1 VLSLLS
7 VYCREQKQKEAF
19 VCVHVC
25 GRNLDGTGTVEQ
37 IWCKF
42 LVQVSQDERRGG
54 SFVSCWDG
62 LVKIFLRFSLEK
74 WRDEQRRGEE
84 RGIPFWLF
92 PRNSKEIAM
101 AGSAGPTMMMSSL
114 WPRLRR
120 HVRRDG
126 RKKKRKENP
135 YASRG
140 LETFSQ
146 LVAELQ
152 EKRLAMVDKTTK
164 SASAVRSLS
173 KSAQEWTALALSRT
187 ASKRISSSRTEVVS
201 QAPPPPD
208 ARSMPQASAG
218 NTASGT
224 KEECKK
230 SPRQEAMTGA
240 EEAGFLDAEH
250 RAAEEIAELLP
261 LKVMRRVVMSS
272 RKRRGVV
279 CVREKKMAAASSS
292 SKSSAVAVL
301 VAVGAFFA
309 SKRAEIGKQ
318 VAAVLTFSIVIQRW
332 PNDGKLYTR
341 FIFSAM
347 ASYLLYPLHSYLSA
361 VRVPKRLTIGSGSLL
376 RKVEGEEEGQEK
388 KKKTSPPE
396 AGTTTA
402 SPIDQQEHQDQQNNA
417 SFVASPPSFHDSSSA
432 PFSIPRPAAAAEINN
447 SPSSTILPISPTNSE
462 EGSGGGSP
470 STNLRKK
477 LSLKLKS
484 RFVKSLSSSN
494 LAPGNTPPD
503 SPGSPTTAAA
513 SGSSKQLSALGGG
526 GSPTLSPISAAGTEN
541 SDSDTASSSSAPSS
555 SSSQQQCWEDD
566 AVCRLPKIGKSF
578 SFSRKLMR
586 ARSESPIKKLEETSQ
601 RGVFVS
607 ESTGCLQSPRSSSRL
622 NRMSSPPPALNE
634 VQTFTTQ
641 ACASGLQ
648 TIKTSFL
655 QRVEDKRE
663 MKMYI
668 SFASSS
674 CSEVREIWPLFGF
687 LVSLLFL
694 LLGQV
699 PAILATS
706 LFFLV
711 LSQLQKLRSS
721 RGQGQ
726 DRDVTRRAMEASRKL
741 NIASSP
747 VSPVS
752 PLRGDISSMEYRK
765 RIIMEGLLERNRRNS
780 GG

>member
-1 VLSLLS
+1 M
-7 VYCREQKQKEAF
+7 
-19 VCVHVC
+19 
-25 GRNLDGTGTVEQ
+25 
-37 IWCKF
+37 
-42 LVQVSQDERRGG
+42 ERRA
-54 SFVSCWDG
+54 
-62 LVKIFLRFSLEK
+62 KE
-74 WRDEQRRGEE
+74 RRGEE
-84 RGIPFWLF
+84 RGISFWLLS
-92 PRNSKEIAM
+92 RNSKEIAM
-101 AGSAGPTMMMSSL
+101 AGSAGPTTMMSSL

-120 HVRRDG
+120 HVRREG
-126 RKKKRKENP
+126 RKKRRKENP

-152 EKRLAMVDKTTK
+152 EKRLAMVDKTTI
-164 SASAVRSLS
+164 SVSAVRSLS
-173 KSAQEWTALALSRT
+173 KTAQEWTALALSRT
-187 ASKRISSSRTEVVS
+187 ASKRISSSRTELVS
-201 QAPPPPD
+201 EAPPPPD
-208 ARSMPQASAG
+208 ARSMPQASVG

-230 SPRQEAMTGA
+230 SPRREAMTGA
-240 EEAGFLDAEH
+240 EEGGFLDPEH

-318 VAAVLTFSIVIQRW
+318 VAAVLTFSIVIQRCR
-332 PNDGKLYTR
+332 NDGKLYTR

-347 ASYLLYPLHSYLSA
+347 ASYLLYPLHSYLST

-376 RKVEGEEEGQEK
+376 RKVEGEEEGQEEK
-388 KKKTSPPE
+388 KKKTPPE

-402 SPIDQQEHQDQQNNA
+402 SPIDQQEHQHQQNDA
-417 SFVASPPSFHDSSSA
+417 SFVASPPIFHDSSPA
-432 PFSIPRPAAAAEINN
+432 PSSIPRPATAAEINN

-462 EGSGGGSP
+462 EGSSGGSP

-494 LAPGNTPPD
+494 VAPGNTPPD

-513 SGSSKQLSALGGG
+513 SGSSKQLSALGGR

-555 SSSQQQCWEDD
+555 SSSQQQRWEDD

-586 ARSESPIKKLEETSQ
+586 AKSESPIKKLEETSQ
-601 RGVFVS
+601 RGVFVG
-607 ESTGCLQSPRSSSRL
+607 ESTGCLQSPRRSSRL
-622 NRMSSPPPALNE
+622 NRMSSPPASNE

-655 QRVEDKRE
+655 QTVEDKRE
-663 MKMYI
+663 MKLYI
-668 SFASSS
+668 SSASSS
-674 CSEVREIWPLFGF
+674 CSEVREIWPLCGF
-687 LVSLLFL
+687 LVALLFL

-747 VSPVS
+747 GSPVS

>member
-1 VLSLLS
+1 LLGWS
-7 VYCREQKQKEAF
+7 GE
-19 VCVHVC
+19 
-25 GRNLDGTGTVEQ
+25 NLFEV
-37 IWCKF
+37 F
-42 LVQVSQDERRGG
+42 LGEVERRA
-54 SFVSCWDG
+54 
-62 LVKIFLRFSLEK
+62 KE
-74 WRDEQRRGEE
+74 RRGEE

-152 EKRLAMVDKTTK
+152 EKRLAMVDKTTM
-164 SASAVRSLS
+164 SVSAVRSLS

-187 ASKRISSSRTEVVS
+187 ASKRISSSKTELVS

-279 CVREKKMAAASSS
+279 CVREKKMAATSSSS

-318 VAAVLTFSIVIQRW
+318 VAAVLTFSIVIQSWR
-332 PNDGKLYTR
+332 NDGKLYTR

-388 KKKTSPPE
+388 KKTSPPE

-402 SPIDQQEHQDQQNNA
+402 SPIDQQEHQHQQNNA

-447 SPSSTILPISPTNSE
+447 SPSGTILPISPTNSE

-494 LAPGNTPPD
+494 VAPGNTPPD
-503 SPGSPTTAAA
+503 SPGSLTTAAA
-513 SGSSKQLSALGGG
+513 SGSSKQLSALGGV

-541 SDSDTASSSSAPSS
+541 SDSDTASSSSSPSS

-578 SFSRKLMR
+578 SFSRKLIR

-607 ESTGCLQSPRSSSRL
+607 ESTGCLQSPRRSSRL

-648 TIKTSFL
+648 TTKTSFL

-668 SFASSS
+668 SFTSSS

-711 LSQLQKLRSS
+711 LSQLQKLRSN

-747 VSPVS
+747 GSPVS

>member
-1 VLSLLS
+1 
-7 VYCREQKQKEAF
+7 
-19 VCVHVC
+19 
-25 GRNLDGTGTVEQ
+25 
-37 IWCKF
+37 
-42 LVQVSQDERRGG
+42 
-54 SFVSCWDG
+54 
-62 LVKIFLRFSLEK
+62 LEK
-74 WRDEQRRGEE
+74 WRDEQRTGQE
-84 RGIPFWLF
+84 RGISFWLF
-92 PRNSKEIAM
+92 PRNCKEIAM

-120 HVRRDG
+120 HVRREG

-152 EKRLAMVDKTTK
+152 EKRLAMVDKTTM
-164 SASAVRSLS
+164 SVSAVRSLS

-187 ASKRISSSRTEVVS
+187 ASKRISSGRIELVS

-208 ARSMPQASAG
+208 ARSMLQASAG

-240 EEAGFLDAEH
+240 EEGGFLDPEH
-250 RAAEEIAELLP
+250 RAAAEIAELLP

-272 RKRRGVV
+272 RKRRGMV
-279 CVREKKMAAASSS
+279 CVREKKMAAACSS
-292 SKSSAVAVL
+292 SKASAVAVL

-332 PNDGKLYTR
+332 RNDGKLYTR

-376 RKVEGEEEGQEK
+376 LKVEGEEEGQEK
-388 KKKTSPPE
+388 KKKSPPE
-396 AGTTTA
+396 ARTTTA
-402 SPIDQQEHQDQQNNA
+402 SPIDQQEHQHQQNNA
-417 SFVASPPSFHDSSSA
+417 SFVASPPIFHDSSSV
-432 PFSIPRPAAAAEINN
+432 PSSIPRPAAAAEINN
-447 SPSSTILPISPTNSE
+447 SPSSTILPISPTTSE
-462 EGSGGGSP
+462 EGSSGGRP

-477 LSLKLKS
+477 MSLKLKS
-484 RFVKSLSSSN
+484 RFVKSLSSIN
-494 LAPGNTPPD
+494 VAPGNTPPD

-555 SSSQQQCWEDD
+555 SSQQQWWEDD

-601 RGVFVS
+601 RGVFVG
-607 ESTGCLQSPRSSSRL
+607 ESTGCLQSPRRSSRL
-622 NRMSSPPPALNE
+622 NRMSSPPASNE

-641 ACASGLQ
+641 ACASVLQ

-655 QRVEDKRE
+655 QTVEDKRE
-663 MKMYI
+663 MKLYI
-668 SFASSS
+668 SLASSS
-674 CSEVREIWPLFGF
+674 CSEVREIWPLCGF
-687 LVSLLFL
+687 LVALMFL

-747 VSPVS
+747 GSPVS

>member
-1 VLSLLS
+1 
-7 VYCREQKQKEAF
+7 
-19 VCVHVC
+19 
-25 GRNLDGTGTVEQ
+25 
-37 IWCKF
+37 
-42 LVQVSQDERRGG
+42 
-54 SFVSCWDG
+54 
-62 LVKIFLRFSLEK
+62 VKIFLRFSLEK

-84 RGIPFWLF
+84 RGISFWLF

-120 HVRRDG
+120 HVRREG

-152 EKRLAMVDKTTK
+152 EKRLAMVDKTTM
-164 SASAVRSLS
+164 SVTAVRSLS

-187 ASKRISSSRTEVVS
+187 ASKRISSSRTELVS

-218 NTASGT
+218 NTASAT

-240 EEAGFLDAEH
+240 EEGGFLDPEH

-279 CVREKKMAAASSS
+279 CLREKKMAAASPS
-292 SKSSAVAVL
+292 SKSFAVAVL

-332 PNDGKLYTR
+332 RNDGKLYTR

-376 RKVEGEEEGQEK
+376 RKVEGEEEEQEK
-388 KKKTSPPE
+388 KKKKSPPE

-402 SPIDQQEHQDQQNNA
+402 SPIDQQEHQHQQNNA
-417 SFVASPPSFHDSSSA
+417 SFVASPPIFHDSSSA
-432 PFSIPRPAAAAEINN
+432 PSSIPRPAAAAEINN

-462 EGSGGGSP
+462 EGSSGGSP

-494 LAPGNTPPD
+494 VAPGNTPPG

-526 GSPTLSPISAAGTEN
+526 GGGSPTLSPISGAGIEN

-555 SSSQQQCWEDD
+555 SSSQQQWWEDD

-578 SFSRKLMR
+578 SFSRKVMR

-607 ESTGCLQSPRSSSRL
+607 ESTGCLQSPRRSSRL
-622 NRMSSPPPALNE
+622 NRMSSPPPASNE
-634 VQTFTTQ
+634 VQTFTTR
-641 ACASGLQ
+641 ACASGFQ

-674 CSEVREIWPLFGF
+674 CSEVREIWPLCGF
-687 LVSLLFL
+687 LVALLFL

-747 VSPVS
+747 GSPVS

-765 RIIMEGLLERNRRNS
+765 RIIIEGLLERNRRNS

>member
-1 VLSLLS
+1 
-7 VYCREQKQKEAF
+7 
-19 VCVHVC
+19 
-25 GRNLDGTGTVEQ
+25 
-37 IWCKF
+37 
-42 LVQVSQDERRGG
+42 
-54 SFVSCWDG
+54 
-62 LVKIFLRFSLEK
+62 
-74 WRDEQRRGEE
+74 
-84 RGIPFWLF
+84 
-92 PRNSKEIAM
+92 M

-120 HVRRDG
+120 HVRREG

-152 EKRLAMVDKTTK
+152 EKRLAMVDKTTM
-164 SASAVRSLS
+164 SVSAVRSLS

-187 ASKRISSSRTEVVS
+187 ASKRISSSRTELVS

-224 KEECKK
+224 KEECKQ

-240 EEAGFLDAEH
+240 EEGGFLYPEH

-332 PNDGKLYTR
+332 RNDGKLYTR

-361 VRVPKRLTIGSGSLL
+361 LRVPKRLTIGSGSLL

-388 KKKTSPPE
+388 KKKKSPPE

-402 SPIDQQEHQDQQNNA
+402 SPIDQQEHQHQQNNA
-417 SFVASPPSFHDSSSA
+417 SFVASPPIFHYSSSA
-432 PFSIPRPAAAAEINN
+432 PSSIPRPAAAAEINN
-447 SPSSTILPISPTNSE
+447 SPSSSILPISPTTSE
-462 EGSGGGSP
+462 ERSSGGSP

-503 SPGSPTTAAA
+503 SPGSPSTAAA

-541 SDSDTASSSSAPSS
+541 SDSDTASSSSTPSS
-555 SSSQQQCWEDD
+555 SSSQQQWWEDD

-586 ARSESPIKKLEETSQ
+586 PRSESPIKKLEETSQ

-607 ESTGCLQSPRSSSRL
+607 ESTGCLQSPRRSSRL
-622 NRMSSPPPALNE
+622 NRMSSPPASNE

-655 QRVEDKRE
+655 QTVEDKRE
-663 MKMYI
+663 MKLHI
-668 SFASSS
+668 SLASSS
-674 CSEVREIWPLFGF
+674 CSEVREIWPLCGF
-687 LVSLLFL
+687 LVALLFL

-747 VSPVS
+747 GSPVS

>member
-1 VLSLLS
+1 
-7 VYCREQKQKEAF
+7 
-19 VCVHVC
+19 
-25 GRNLDGTGTVEQ
+25 VEQ
-37 IWCKF
+37 ICCKF
-42 LVQVSQDERRGG
+42 LVQVCQDEQRRR
-54 SFVSCWDG
+54 SFVSCWDDP
-62 LVKIFLRFSLEK
+62 VKIFLRYSLEN

-84 RGIPFWLF
+84 RGISFWLF
-92 PRNSKEIAM
+92 ARNSKEIAM

-120 HVRRDG
+120 HVRREG

-152 EKRLAMVDKTTK
+152 EKRLAMVDKTTM
-164 SASAVRSLS
+164 SVSAVRSLS

-187 ASKRISSSRTEVVS
+187 ASKRISSSRIELVS

-240 EEAGFLDAEH
+240 EEGRFPDPEH

-279 CVREKKMAAASSS
+279 CVREKKLAAAFSS
-292 SKSSAVAVL
+292 SKTSAVAVL

-332 PNDGKLYTR
+332 RNDGKLYTR

-388 KKKTSPPE
+388 KKKSPPE

-402 SPIDQQEHQDQQNNA
+402 SPIDQQEHHHQQNNA
-417 SFVASPPSFHDSSSA
+417 SFVASAPIFHDSSSA
-432 PFSIPRPAAAAEINN
+432 PSSIPRPAAAAEINN
-447 SPSSTILPISPTNSE
+447 SPGSTILPISPITSE
-462 EGSGGGSP
+462 EGSSGGSS

-484 RFVKSLSSSN
+484 RFVKSLSLSN
-494 LAPGNTPPD
+494 VAPGNTPPD
-503 SPGSPTTAAA
+503 SPGGPTTAAA

-541 SDSDTASSSSAPSS
+541 SDSDTASSSSALSPSP
-555 SSSQQQCWEDD
+555 SQQQWWEDD

-601 RGVFVS
+601 RCVFVS
-607 ESTGCLQSPRSSSRL
+607 ESTGPRSPRRSSRL
-622 NRMSSPPPALNE
+622 NRMSSPPPASNE

-655 QRVEDKRE
+655 QTVEDKRE

-668 SFASSS
+668 SLASSS
-674 CSEVREIWPLFGF
+674 CSEVREIWPLCGF
-687 LVSLLFL
+687 LVALLFL

-747 VSPVS
+747 GSPVS

>member
-1 VLSLLS
+1 
-7 VYCREQKQKEAF
+7 
-19 VCVHVC
+19 
-25 GRNLDGTGTVEQ
+25 VEQ
-37 IWCKF
+37 ICCKF
-42 LVQVSQDERRGG
+42 LVQVSQGEQRRR
-54 SFVSCWDG
+54 SYVSCWDD

-84 RGIPFWLF
+84 RGISFWLF
-92 PRNSKEIAM
+92 PRNCKEIAM

-120 HVRRDG
+120 QLRREG

-152 EKRLAMVDKTTK
+152 EKRLAMVDKTTM
-164 SASAVRSLS
+164 SVSAVRSLS

-187 ASKRISSSRTEVVS
+187 ASKRISSTRTELVS

-240 EEAGFLDAEH
+240 EEGGFLDPEH

-272 RKRRGVV
+272 RKRRGMV
-279 CVREKKMAAASSS
+279 CAREKKMAAAASS

-332 PNDGKLYTR
+332 RNDGKLYTR

-388 KKKTSPPE
+388 KKKSPPE
-396 AGTTTA
+396 ARTTTA
-402 SPIDQQEHQDQQNNA
+402 SPIDQQEHQHQQNNA
-417 SFVASPPSFHDSSSA
+417 SFVASPPIFHDSSSV
-432 PFSIPRPAAAAEINN
+432 PSSIPRPGAAAEIKN
-447 SPSSTILPISPTNSE
+447 SSSSTILPISPTISE
-462 EGSGGGSP
+462 EGSSGGIP

-494 LAPGNTPPD
+494 VAPGNTPPD
-503 SPGSPTTAAA
+503 SPRSPTTTAA

-555 SSSQQQCWEDD
+555 SSQQQWEDD

-586 ARSESPIKKLEETSQ
+586 ARSESPIKKLEDTSQ
-601 RGVFVS
+601 RGVFVG
-607 ESTGCLQSPRSSSRL
+607 ESTGCLQSPRRSSRL
-622 NRMSSPPPALNE
+622 NRMSSPPASNE

-655 QRVEDKRE
+655 QTVEDKRE
-663 MKMYI
+663 MKLYI
-668 SFASSS
+668 SLASPS
-674 CSEVREIWPLFGF
+674 CSEVREIWPLCGF
-687 LVSLLFL
+687 LVALLFL

-747 VSPVS
+747 GSPVS

-765 RIIMEGLLERNRRNS
+765 RIIIEGLLERNRRNS